1 MSSMRIWEVGMFDE
15 KDEKDVNGE
24 NVRGRRSV

>member
-1 MSSMRIWEVGMFDE
+1 MSSMRILEVGMFDE
-15 KDEKDVNGE
+15 NAEKDENGE